1 MAADYLN
8 GACVRLSVN
17 AGLALVVLAVMAAEL
32 FLPAGALEYRR
43 DVLAAEPWRLV
54 TGHFVHLGVLHA
66 LLNCVALLL
75 LGRLFED
82 RLRPVELFGLL
93 AAAPLLISMLFW
105 LLLPELEWYRGLSGV
120 LHTIF
125 FAGCVAWIG
134 GTSGRARWLPI
145 AALVGG
151 TLKVLIEQPWD
162 SSFPIHEVLS
172 FAVVPQ
178 AHLIGALLG
187 TAAGLV
193 LRQRKRKAE
202 PEQRQ
207 EAHP

>member
-1 MAADYLN
+1 MAADYRK

-43 DVLAAEPWRLV
+43 DLLAAEPWRLF
-54 TGHFVHLGVLHA
+54 TGHFVHLGFLHA

-75 LGRLFED
+75 LGKLFED

-93 AAAPLLISMLFW
+93 AAAPVLISLMFW

-120 LHTIF
+120 LHAIF
-125 FAGCVAWIG
+125 FAGCVVWIA
-134 GTSGRARWLPI
+134 TATGRARWLPI
-145 AALVGG
+145 AALAGG

-162 SSFPIHEVLS
+162 ASFPVNEVLRV
-172 FAVVPQ
+172 AVVPQ
-178 AHLIGALLG
+178 AHMFGALAG
-187 TAAGLV
+187 AAVGLA
-193 LRQRKRKAE
+193 LRQRKQKAE
-202 PEQRQ
+202 PKQQQDAR
-207 EAHP
+207 P